1 MKRKIVS
8 ILLALIMTSFVVSPA
23 VSTADTSIDA
33 PFSATPKDMT
43 PAVGDYSPGL
53 GDRMDS
59 ISYTI
64 DFGIGVG
71 ASIPSGGYSVITT
84 YDQALAIQ
92 RKVANISNGAHQV
105 AYAIGQDALRWG
117 TAPYLIEDTNAP
129 MGDGTPGSGY
139 RKYKEYVEN
148 SFANNA
154 DVAQILEPLLAG
166 SMRDDYAS
174 PEEMIPESCYTHDEN
189 GNEKVGW
196 TANGREWLLLS
207 LYNLYESGYAQKAW
221 QRMKDNWDFRTH
233 IYYDAMIPVAEGL
246 YNNPNLTTAYGGVI
260 TNTEMEWDAVQRE
273 TAYSW
278 ETFAISSGQ
287 EYIHPKYKGLSCYF
301 TVPYGTVTDLDYMN
315 TWGNSVMISSRG
327 DDIMNLVWGSEVTTA
342 DNAFGYDGRNQPGA
356 SFVTRLMEHNLQY
369 LYMMER
375 TPVSFVNN
383 SKIHQVTFSGGLVST
398 YDKKTGNYTLVE
410 NGDFVIADGND
421 RFIPQ
426 VGAGCK
432 IYAYARSGKTRTWK
446 LPDAWAGI
454 TEIDRYTLSVS
465 SVPVKKDTLTVKD
478 GCVTMRMNPGTPFLL
493 VPKGDSPTPVT
504 ANFNELASGEALGTY
519 QGLDF
524 AVSGNPSF
532 KVYGPNARGG
542 FGTPSVYA
550 DTAEASVVASIK
562 MAPGA
567 ILHSLKVGNRGGA
580 GRVVLHSSNPLNE
593 DVMIT
598 LPATDQVY
606 KFNTGWA
613 FGEIGEV
620 TVLIENDEGASNVL
634 FDAIMY
640 SETSAAA
647 NCADGSHEYEHR
659 HIDAICG
666 EDGRD
671 SDVCRYCGDEVNV
684 TVIPAIA
691 GSHAFADEEAL
702 LTATEYNPG
711 RLAKVCPKCGYSI
724 ETDVPATGDKKP
736 TSASSGHTH
745 TNELIASH
753 DATYFHGS
761 YDEYEC
767 SSCHT
772 RTVVETGGVIE
783 GKALVRLAALE
794 PTCTAAGHIGYWYDR
809 EGNRFSDAA
818 GKAPLTS
825 PTAIAA
831 LGHDL
836 AHHPAVQ
843 TTGDSEGFIEYW
855 SCRRCNKS
863 FADANAQTQISPAK
877 SDDVR
882 EAERAIAAI
891 GEVKYRE
898 ETPFSASGVV
908 GTFTGSNGYSL
919 FTVGNSGSKLNAD
932 YAVEMTVRF
941 RDVDYETQIGGESG
955 AFFGMGCEN
964 FTVGYDFATE
974 KWGVS
979 PTSGLFGSYAFHP
992 SEVGTA
998 CVLDDGY
1005 FHTVRIEC
1013 TTAAIRVFVDGSCV
1027 LSATS
1032 LTRENGRYCIFYPRL
1047 CNVDFAS
1054 YAFMYAG
1061 EWVDD
1066 HLTGRAI
1073 ANASTWTDRGEAYG
1087 RTARTFSGFTF
1098 ADSLQAIEYAES
1110 LFAELSEDEKLLVPN
1125 CAALASARTTYDLLA
1140 SGHVFAA
1147 GDLNRDG
1154 AVNARDVIALMRYV
1168 VGWRDGT
1175 LSDEIADITGD
1186 GRVNARDVIAL
1197 MKAIV
1202 SGN

>member
-1 MKRKIVS
+1 MKKRIVC
-8 ILLALIMTSFVVSPA
+8 LFLALITAFAVVQPTFAEASP
-23 VSTADTSIDA
+23 DA
-33 PFSATPKDMT
+33 LFSASPKDMT
-43 PAVGDYSPGL
+43 PAAGDYSPGL

-71 ASIPSGGYSVITT
+71 ASVPSGGYSVITT

-92 RKVANISNGAHQV
+92 QKVANISNGAHQV

-129 MGDGTPGSGY
+129 MGDGTVGSGY
-139 RKYKEYVEN
+139 RKYREYVDA

-174 PEEMIPESCYTHDEN
+174 AEEIIPESCYTHDEN

-278 ETFAISSGQ
+278 ETYAISSGQ

-327 DDIMNLVWGSEVTTA
+327 DDIMNLVWGSEVTTQ

-356 SFVTRLMEHNLQY
+356 TFVTRLMEHNLQY

-410 NGDFVIADGND
+410 NGDFIIADGND

-432 IYAYARSGKTRTWK
+432 IYAYARSGKSREWK
-446 LPDAWAGI
+446 LPDTWAGI
-454 TEIDRYTLSVS
+454 TEVDRYKLSVS
-465 SVPVKKDTLTVKD
+465 GAPTKVDTLTVTD
-478 GCVTMRMNPGTPFLL
+478 GRVKFRMNPGTPFLL
-493 VPKGDSPTPVT
+493 VPKGDSPTPET
-504 ANFNELASGEALGTY
+504 ANFNELAEGAALGTY

-524 AVSGNPSF
+524 TASGNPAF
-532 KVYGPNARGG
+532 KVYGANARGG

-550 DTAEASVVASIK
+550 DSAETSVVASLG
-562 MAPGA
+562 MGSGA
-567 ILHSLKVGNRGGA
+567 ILHSFKFGNRGGA

-613 FGEIGEV
+613 FGELGEV
-620 TVLIENDEGASNVL
+620 SVLIENDEGASNVL

-647 NCADGSHEYEHR
+647 NCADGSHEYEHK
-659 HIDAICG
+659 HVDAVCG
-666 EDGRD
+666 EAGRD
-671 SDVCRYCGDEVNV
+671 SDICKYCGDEVNV

-691 GSHAFADEEAL
+691 GSHAFIDEEVI

-711 RLAKVCPKCGYSI
+711 KTAKVCPKCGFAI
-724 ETDVPATGDKKP
+724 ESEIPATSGKKP
-736 TSASSGHTH
+736 TSASASHTH

-753 DATYFHGS
+753 EATYFHGS

-767 SSCHT
+767 ASCHT
-772 RTVVETGGVIE
+772 RTIVETGGAIS
-783 GKALVRLAALE
+783 GDAIVRLAALD
-794 PTCTAAGHIGYWYDR
+794 PTCSAAGHIGYWYDR
-809 EGNRFSDAA
+809 AGNRFSDAA
-818 GKAPLTS
+818 GKTPLTA

-836 AHHPAVQ
+836 VRHPAVK
-843 TTGDSEGFIEYW
+843 TTDDAEGSIEYW
-855 SCRRCNKS
+855 SCRRCRKS
-863 FADANAQTQISPAK
+863 FADANAAIEIDPEK

-882 EAERAIAAI
+882 EVERAISAI
-891 GEVKYRE
+891 GDVKYRE
-898 ETPFSASGVV
+898 ETTLSASGVV

-919 FTVGNSGSKLNAD
+919 FTVGNSGAKLNAD
-932 YAVEMTVRF
+932 YTVEMIVRF
-941 RDVDYETQIGGESG
+941 RDVDYATEIGGESG

-964 FTVGYDFATE
+964 FTVGYDFASE

-992 SEVGTA
+992 SEAGTT
-998 CVLDDGY
+998 CVLDDGC
-1005 FHTVRIEC
+1005 FHKIRIEC
-1013 TTAAIRVFVDGSCV
+1013 TTAAIRVFVDGSCA

-1032 LTRENGRYCIFYPRL
+1032 LVRENDKYCIFYPRL
-1047 CNVDFAS
+1047 CVVEFAS
-1054 YAFMYAG
+1054 YAFMYNGA
-1061 EWVDD
+1061 WVND
-1066 HLTGRAI
+1066 HLTGGAI
-1073 ANASTWTDRGEAYG
+1073 ANASTWQDRGEAYG
-1087 RTARTFSGFTF
+1087 KKVTSFTGSMF
-1098 ADSLQAIEYAES
+1098 ADSLSAIEYAES
-1110 LFAELSEDEKLLVPN
+1110 LFAGLSEDEKLIVPN
-1125 CAALASARTTYDLLA
+1125 RAALASARTTYDLLA
-1140 SGHVFAA
+1140 AGHVFAD
-1147 GDLNRDG
+1147 GDVNRDG
-1154 AVNARDVIALMRYV
+1154 TLNARDVISLMRYL
-1168 VGWRDGT
+1168 VGCRDYDFCADLADVFADGT
-1175 LSDEIADITGD
+1175 L
-1186 GRVNARDVIAL
+1186 NARDVIAL
-1197 MKAIV
+1197 MKTVA
-1202 SGN
+1202 SGG